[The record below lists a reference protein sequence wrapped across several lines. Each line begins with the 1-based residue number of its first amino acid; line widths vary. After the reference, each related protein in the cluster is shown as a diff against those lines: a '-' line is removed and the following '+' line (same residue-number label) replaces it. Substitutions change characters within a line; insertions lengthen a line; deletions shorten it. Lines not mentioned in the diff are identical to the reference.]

1 MHLKEKDTEA
11 MNRKLLS
18 FFLLLLLINAS
29 LVFSQGRISIASFNL
44 RVFGQTKAAKEP
56 VMDIIA
62 DIIRHFD
69 IVAVQEI
76 RDKEETAIYKLLSKV
91 NRDRNEYALVVGPR
105 LGRTSSKEQ
114 YAIFYRTSL
123 LEMVNSPKIYD
134 DVGDPF
140 EREPLLAM
148 FKVKNG
154 NFDFILA
161 DIHTKPE
168 DAIKEISLLPSVM
181 QYAGSLFEDPD
192 VLCLGDWNADGSY
205 FNENAF
211 LSVFPQDHYFL
222 IIPNSADTSVASKS
236 NSYDRMVAT
245 ATMKEDWTGEWGVYR
260 FDAAEGFGNRGV
272 KPADISDHYPVWAI
286 FYADKDSD

>member
-1 MHLKEKDTEA
+1 

-18 FFLLLLLINAS
+18 FFLLLPLINAS
-29 LVFSQGRISIASFNL
+29 LVFGQDRISIASFNL

-76 RDKEETAIYKLLSKV
+76 RDKEETAIYRLLSKV

-134 DVGDPF
+134 D
-140 EREPLLAM
+140 LA
-148 FKVKNG
+148 
-154 NFDFILA
+154 
-161 DIHTKPE
+161 T
-168 DAIKEISLLPSVM
+168 SS
-181 QYAGSLFEDPD
+181 
-192 VLCLGDWNADGSY
+192 NA
-205 FNENAF
+205 N
-211 LSVFPQDHYFL
+211 HYL
-222 IIPNSADTSVASKS
+222 QCS
-236 NSYDRMVAT
+236 R
-245 ATMKEDWTGEWGVYR
+245 
-260 FDAAEGFGNRGV
+260 
-272 KPADISDHYPVWAI
+272 
-286 FYADKDSD
+286 